1 MQLRRW
7 EKCNS
12 AFYCWDHSTATVA
25 VEIFRL
31 CQGQTSLDP
40 LSQLNFQTVAVG
52 PWARS
57 PTLDLGKNWAQ
68 EHTGTT
74 GGQGG
79 QGLRF
84 GTGAASFLQTASLK
98 SLFVREFAPKQGTI
112 ATFKES
118 RHGHHSY
125 AELDVSV
132 LHRGGAL
139 GSWPS
144 RDRIHKNCIV
154 KVCEVHT
161 DIFVLASQQL
171 LQYSFPS
178 PDLSRK

>member
-1 MQLRRW
+1 M
-7 EKCNS
+7 
-12 AFYCWDHSTATVA
+12 STTFLTPIENQQKI
-25 VEIFRL
+25 VEVVEA
-31 CQGQTSLDP
+31 G
-40 LSQLNFQTVAVG
+40 
-52 PWARS
+52 
-57 PTLDLGKNWAQ
+57 
-68 EHTGTT
+68 T
-74 GGQGG
+74 GGTNHQWIWGFPVEVC
-79 QGLRF
+79 QL
-84 GTGAASFLQTASLK
+84 GALGIKVHPGEPGIISGRPGRPGSALELLLFLQTASLK
-98 SLFVREFAPKQGTI
+98 SLFVREFAPKHGTI

-161 DIFVLASQQL
+161 EIFVLASQQL
-171 LQYSFPS
+171 LQYGFPS
-178 PDLSRK
+178 PDHSRK